1 MDNFDYK
8 NYLKNNPLLKEEYE
22 NIDEGMKDWLIGGL
36 ITLAT
41 LGGVGKVYQMD
52 QNAKADRASR
62 IEYYDNILSPQ
73 LQKFSQDDLTSLG
86 YKINSKTKDYAFTSQ
101 TIPKTP
107 EEVAKYDKVFAKY
120 AEKYMK
126 SNPQEFSVDMEGMI
140 QWTPETV
147 NLK

>member
-22 NIDEGMKDWLIGGL
+22 NIDEGMKDWLMGGL

-52 QNAKADRASR
+52 QKAKADKEAR

-73 LQKFSQDDLTSLG
+73 LEKFSQEDLTDLG
-86 YKINSKTKDYAFTSQ
+86 YKINSKTKRYTFTPQ
-101 TIPKTP
+101 TAPKTP
-107 EEVAKYDKVFAKY
+107 EDVATYDKVFAKY
-120 AEKYMK
+120 AEKYMEA
-126 SNPQEFSVDMEGMI
+126 NPQEFSVDMDGMI